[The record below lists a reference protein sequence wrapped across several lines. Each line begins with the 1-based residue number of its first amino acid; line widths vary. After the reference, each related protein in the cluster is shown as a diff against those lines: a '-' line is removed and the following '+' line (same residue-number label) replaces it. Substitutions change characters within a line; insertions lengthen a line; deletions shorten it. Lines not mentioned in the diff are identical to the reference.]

1 MTPLT
6 SSPERIM
13 DRNDSCNMRALS
25 TVIDVIDIN
34 ASDFA
39 DVCKLKGQAAES

>member
-6 SSPERIM
+6 SVSERIM
-13 DRNDSCNMRALS
+13 DRNESCNMRALS
-25 TVIDVIDIN
+25 TVIDVVDIS